1 MGNIHI
7 GSREIGTGQRPYII
21 GEIGINHNGDLAI
34 AKKLVD
40 VAINAG
46 ADAVKLQTR
55 TVEIVYSQAELAKPR
70 PVPRSILENAIRRG
84 VLSDDAV
91 KRLRNSNFEH
101 STNGD
106 LKHAL
111 ELTDDELVE
120 FDCYCRLQHI
130 TWLTSCWDVQ
140 SFDRI
145 ERLFPHLPAHKVA
158 SACNEDDELLGRI
171 RASGKPIIL
180 STGMTD
186 LAGVSTAVDVVGRE
200 QLVLL
205 HCTSVYP
212 KGTESGDEILRLVNL
227 RGMDTLR
234 ETFNV
239 PVGFSSHDS
248 GIMPSYAAA
257 ARGAVIIEKHITLER
272 SMWGS
277 DQGSSIEPLAL
288 TSLCRM
294 VHELHIA
301 LGDGQIVVYPDE
313 RDVAQKLRRVRRLI

>member
-7 GSREIGTGQRPYII
+7 GSREIGAGQRPYII
-21 GEIGINHNGDLAI
+21 AEIGINHNGDIAI

-40 VAINAG
+40 VAVNAG

-55 TVEIVYSQAELAKPR
+55 TVEIVYSQAELEKPR
-70 PVPRSILENAIRRG
+70 PVPRTILENAIRRG

-91 KRLRNSNFEH
+91 KRLRDSNFEH

-111 ELTDDELVE
+111 ELTDDELIE

-130 TWLTSCWDVQ
+130 TWLTSCWDVV
-140 SFDRI
+140 SLGRIDRMFD
-145 ERLFPHLPAHKVA
+145 LPAHKIA
-158 SACNEDDELLGRI
+158 SACNEDDDLLRRV
-171 RASGKPIIL
+171 RATGKSIIM

-186 LAGVSTAVDVVGRE
+186 LTGVRRAVEVVGRE
-200 QLVLL
+200 QLILL

-234 ETFNV
+234 EEFDV

-257 ARGAVIIEKHITLER
+257 ARGAVVIEKHITLER

-313 RDVAQKLRRVRRLI
+313 EEVAQKLRRVRRSV